1 MHTELADV
9 AARLGLRASVGG
21 VFCHQTPRVKS
32 PLWRRGCELGDL
44 LVVVQFMPHASGT
57 PRSNAL
63 LLQFKIGDL
72 RMNATDPQTSL
83 YLSWP
88 TFRITRGYANGERS
102 RDWSVSAPAPH
113 VGAQYSVID
122 AANNAVSAVPVC
134 ECLDPQCT
142 SRPLAWELTDT
153 MSFGSGREFH
163 GAGPS
168 SHASDWNELVWHLLK
183 QTVRQRLT
191 LKSSGV
197 APRGYPRGTG
207 SSLCL
212 LRSFDGVPPVLLAA
226 APELKDVWDDL
237 QQEDNEF
244 WGSFEDSEPPANDDL
259 RLPGGDGG
267 DGGVSVLVVTLSIAD
282 AERPE

>member
-1 MHTELADV
+1 MMRPSDWTDALDRSFGLAIHESLELARTTVRNGDPGEVDFVFALFQRGLRRMHTELADV

-88 TFRITRGYANGERS
+88 TFRITRAYANGERS

-212 LRSFDGVPPVLLAA
+212 LRDR
-226 APELKDVWDDL
+226 K
-237 QQEDNEF
+237 
-244 WGSFEDSEPPANDDL
+244 
-259 RLPGGDGG
+259 
-267 DGGVSVLVVTLSIAD
+267 SVG
-282 AERPE
+282 EG